1 LNIILID
8 VLLNEHFAYSAYCGL
23 TKINDLM
30 GLRPIIFDV
39 LDGSKGQIVLS
50 TKVQKKI

>member
-1 LNIILID
+1 
-8 VLLNEHFAYSAYCGL
+8 
-23 TKINDLM
+23 M

-50 TKVQKKI
+50 TKVQKKNLSPRVWRHQNLKGCAMKVDPSLEKK

>member
-1 LNIILID
+1 
-8 VLLNEHFAYSAYCGL
+8 
-23 TKINDLM
+23 M

-50 TKVQKKI
+50 TKVQKKIWVRGYDVTKTLRDVLWR